1 MSAVTYL
8 SENAETLALYTTA
21 ITRAHGKHHPEVF
34 GVKKVYG
41 ELADKIADQGDKA
54 DLTPEFDELRNLT
67 QDFTIPADA
76 CPTMTKTYEMLAEA
90 TKLNQK

>member
-8 SENAETLALYTTA
+8 SENAETLALYITA

-34 GVKKVYG
+34 EVKKVYND
-41 ELADKIADQGDKA
+41 LTDKIAKHGEQA
-54 DLTPEFDELRNLT
+54 DLKPEFDELCKLT
-67 QDFTIPADA
+67 DDFAIPADA

-90 TKLNQK
+90 AQLNN

>member
-34 GVKKVYG
+34 DVKKVYG
-41 ELADKIADQGDKA
+41 ELTDKIAK
-54 DLTPEFDELRNLT
+54 P
-67 QDFTIPADA
+67 I
-76 CPTMTKTYEMLAEA
+76 
-90 TKLNQK
+90 

>member
-34 GVKKVYG
+34 EVKKVYS
-41 ELADKIADQGDKA
+41 ELTDKIAKQGEQA
-54 DLTPEFDELRNLT
+54 DLKTEFDELRKLT
-67 QDFTIPADA
+67 DDFAIPADA
-76 CPTMTKTYEMLAEA
+76 CPTMKKTYEMLAEA
-90 TKLNQK
+90 AQLNN